1 MEKHGPA
8 SSKESAGKLYR
19 LFPPDTKMVIGA
31 CRLTLHL
38 PASHSLKDKRQV
50 VRSVLARVRNR
61 FNLAVAEVEDQESW
75 QIATLG
81 LVCVSNSAVVADEVL
96 THAEGY
102 IVSLRLDAEVTEVA
116 REITHLL

>member
-1 MEKHGPA
+1 MARPPERSLPGRCI
-8 SSKESAGKLYR
+8 GF
-19 LFPPDTKMVIGA
+19 FPLIQKMVIGA

-38 PASHSLKDKRQV
+38 PGSHSLKDKRQV
-50 VRSVLARVRNR
+50 VRSVVERVRNR
-61 FNLAVAEVEDQESW
+61 FNLAVAEVEDQDSW

-81 LVCVSNSAVVADEVL
+81 LVCVSNSAVVADAVL